1 MNRTTSLA
9 AAALATV
16 LTASSASAATI
27 TFYFFQGTGFTAD
40 LPTNISQ
47 GSPANLCTVASGD
60 ICGDSLVYQKNGITL
75 TVTANGTDRNQPFFV
90 NQDLVPDWGGLG
102 VDGGDP
108 NPGGDNNGPAEMLQL
123 TFSEEVDLVSFISFR
138 DHTNYFQGSGGQD
151 PTTITVM
158 NDDTNVQRL
167 FVVPVNNP
175 VGPSVPLPGLG
186 DSLFTFSPTF
196 AGSVFDFSIN
206 AETFYISALTIET
219 RDNVPEPSSLFL
231 MGFALLGGA
240 KAYRRRLKA

>member
-16 LTASSASAATI
+16 LTASTASAATI

-40 LPTNISQ
+40 LPTNN
-47 GSPANLCTVASGD
+47 GVGLVNNLCTVASGD
-60 ICGDSLVYQKNGITL
+60 ICGNSLVYQKNGVTL
-75 TVTANGTDRNQPFFV
+75 TVTGNGTDRRDYYV

-102 VDGGDP
+102 VDGGSP
-108 NPGGDNNGPAEMLQL
+108 NPGGDNNGPAEMLEL
-123 TFSEEVDLVSFISFR
+123 IFSEEVKLVSFIAFR
-138 DHTNYFQGSGGQD
+138 DHTNYFQGSGNPQF
-151 PTTITVM
+151 PTTITVQ
-158 NDDTNVQRL
+158 NQSFAQRQ

-175 VGPSVPLPGLG
+175 VGPSVPLPQIG
-186 DSLFTFSPTF
+186 DALFTFSPTF
-196 AGSVFDFSIN
+196 AGSLFDFSID

>member
-16 LTASSASAATI
+16 LTASTASAATI

-40 LPTNISQ
+40 LPTNN
-47 GSPANLCTVASGD
+47 GVGHVNNLCTVASGD
-60 ICGDSLVYQKNGITL
+60 ICGNSLVYQKNGVTL
-75 TVTANGTDRNQPFFV
+75 TVTGNGTDRRDYYV

-102 VDGGDP
+102 VDGGSP
-108 NPGGDNNGPAEMLQL
+108 NPGGDNNGPAEMLEL
-123 TFSEEVDLVSFISFR
+123 TFSEEVKLVSFIAFR
-138 DHTNYFQGSGGQD
+138 DHKNFFQGSNPTNTP

-158 NDDTNVQRL
+158 NQSFTQRQ
-167 FVVPVNNP
+167 FAVPVNNP
-175 VGPSVPLPGLG
+175 VGPVGPGPIG

-196 AGSVFDFSIN
+196 AGSLFDFSID